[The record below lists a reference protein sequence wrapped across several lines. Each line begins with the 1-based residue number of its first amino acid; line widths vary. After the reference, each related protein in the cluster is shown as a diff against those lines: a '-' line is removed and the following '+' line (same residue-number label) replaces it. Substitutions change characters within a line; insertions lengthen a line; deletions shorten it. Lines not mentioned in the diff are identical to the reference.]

1 MVNLTGNRHNERY
14 TFYRVAWENWQEHET
29 YDYILS
35 GSIEGSVDAELKI
48 TGSFE
53 FEGYETPNV
62 NDLIRL
68 YYSFTDD
75 YDEMFREPVATLVVD
90 YAELNLVN
98 TLGGVKSSGTLNGTS
113 VLSILQ
119 NAKTGKPYTVKK
131 NANAVY
137 QAEIIAREF
146 GLQVNAEPSS
156 FSLTTDHTFEG
167 GVSYLEIINWLLTSA
182 SYSEVFPDAM
192 GVLQMFS
199 LSTIQNRKTRQ
210 VSDRGLLPSNVLYPK
225 DTLYPR
231 DMIIILFGYEFE
243 NNDKSIMFPE
253 IDEANDWQNTPNV
266 VRLLYNLDDACIAAY
281 AKNVSGSRA
290 SLDVRG
296 EREITYFEEVSDLG
310 EGSKVQIL
318 NNLAIEVLKELS
330 ADIEYVTFRH
340 AYVPITI
347 FDPIRI
353 KYSNYEWEGNVD
365 NISIDLSP
373 STETQTRIKRV
384 LSQDIIIESGTE
396 VLRSEES

>member
-75 YDEMFREPVATLVVD
+75 YDEIFRKPVATLVVD

-98 TLGGVKSSGTLNGTS
+98 TLSGVKSSGTLNGTS

-131 NANAVY
+131 NMNAVY
-137 QAEIIAREF
+137 QAEIIARDF

-199 LSTIQNRKTRQ
+199 LSTIQNRRNKQ
-210 VSDRGLLPSNVLYPK
+210 DSEVIS
-225 DTLYPR
+225 
-231 DMIIILFGYEFE
+231 GYKFE
-243 NNDKSIMFPE
+243 NNDESIMFPE

-290 SLDVRG
+290 SLDARG
-296 EREITYFEEVSDLG
+296 GREITYFEEVSDLG

-318 NNLAIEVLKELS
+318 NNLAIEFLKELS

-347 FDPIRI
+347 FDPISI

-365 NISIDLSP
+365 NIRINLSP

-396 VLRSEES
+396 VLRSE